1 MRVADDDIAF
11 AQRLADAAGL
21 AIRPYFRAPHGLE
34 IKPDE
39 SPVTL
44 ADRAA
49 EQAMR
54 ALIEAERP
62 QDGIVGEE
70 FGVRAGTSGRQ
81 WVLDPID
88 GTRAFISGRPI
99 FGTLIALVV
108 ERWPM
113 IGVID
118 QPIARERWTRSEEH
132 TSELQ
137 SLMRI

>member
-21 AIRPYFRAPHGLE
+21 AIRPYFRAPHGPE

-54 ALIEAERP
+54 PLIEAERP
-62 QDGIVGEE
+62 QHGIVGEA
-70 FGVRAGTSGRQ
+70 FGVGAGTSRRQ
-81 WVLDPID
+81 WGLDPHH
-88 GTRAFISGRPI
+88 GPRPLPPRPP
-99 FGTLIALVV
+99 LI
-108 ERWPM
+108 
-113 IGVID
+113 
-118 QPIARERWTRSEEH
+118 
-132 TSELQ
+132 
-137 SLMRI
+137 

>member
-62 QDGIVGEE
+62 PDGIVGED
-70 FGVRAGTSGRQ
+70 FGVRARWEERRVGEEGGR
-81 WVLDPID
+81 
-88 GTRAFISGRPI
+88 TCRS
-99 FGTLIALVV
+99 
-108 ERWPM
+108 RWAPY
-113 IGVID
+113 
-118 QPIARERWTRSEEH
+118 RTKKKKK
-132 TSELQ
+132 L
-137 SLMRI
+137 